1 MANAMFAET
10 MPKSPS
16 QGTSGIF
23 RIGLRR
29 GKRNERINLAR
40 IPFAVLA

>member
-1 MANAMFAET
+1 MASAMFAKT

-16 QGTSGIF
+16 QGTSGIS

-29 GKRNERINLAR
+29 RKRNECINLAW
-40 IPFAVLA
+40 IPAAVLA